1 MTKQTKTNSWSVVLS
16 FENEDDRTSF
26 SKYYMP
32 KVETK
37 DYNELVNGKGF
48 FSVPVKSKRF
58 KATN

>member
-1 MTKQTKTNSWSVVLS
+1 
-16 FENEDDRTSF
+16 
-26 SKYYMP
+26 MP